1 MLSFEFR
8 NISPQIILSSN
19 LPAAWKVI
27 QFHELIHVLYVTNFH
42 VSSPFKVPF
51 WSWSHSKASHF

>member
-8 NISPQIILSSN
+8 NVSPQIILSSN

-51 WSWSHSKASHF
+51 